1 MTNGASP
8 VPDRSEAKLKALS
21 EAVLAITGE
30 LHLDTVLS
38 RLAEIASQLIGAR
51 YAALGVPDGKGGLS
65 RFLTYGM
72 SDEQID
78 RMDHYPLGRGLLG
91 MLVRR
96 PESIRL
102 EQMAHDE
109 RAVGLPPNHPPM
121 QSFLG
126 VPILSKG
133 KILGSLYLC
142 DKYDG
147 TPFTEDEE
155 KMVGLLA
162 AHAAIAIE
170 NAMLYGQ
177 VKRLTIVE
185 ERDRISMELH
195 DGIIQSIYGLGIRV
209 DLARLALSDKPDVQ
223 RQLLTVTHDLNRVIE
238 DLRRYI
244 QDLRVGVDYTV
255 VLHERLDE
263 IAQGFRQVCKARLIV
278 DVARGFT
285 LLTEARLHAIVQMT
299 RETLSNIARHAEAS
313 EVYVDIQESTSH
325 IALVV
330 SDNGKGF
337 DPAQATKGNGLHN
350 LRQRARLLNGTV
362 NIVSQPGR
370 GTTITVILP
379 TEAHVNVPFEQ

>member
-1 MTNGASP
+1 
-8 VPDRSEAKLKALS
+8 
-21 EAVLAITGE
+21 
-30 LHLDTVLS
+30 
-38 RLAEIASQLIGAR
+38 
-51 YAALGVPDGKGGLS
+51 LS

>member
-8 VPDRSEAKLKALS
+8 AQDRSEAKLKALS

-38 RLAEIASQLIGAR
+38 RLAEIASQLIGAK

-72 SDEQID
+72 SDEEID

-102 EQMAHDE
+102 AEMSHDE

-121 QSFLG
+121 RSFLG

-147 TPFTEDEE
+147 TPFNEDDEE
-155 KMVGLLA
+155 MVGLLA

-177 VKRLTIVE
+177 LKRLTIVE

-195 DGIIQSIYGLGIRV
+195 DGIIQSIYALGIRV
-209 DLARLALSDKPDVQ
+209 DLARLALNDKPDVQ
-223 RQLLTVTHDLNRVIE
+223 SQLHTVTNDLNRVIE

-263 IAQGFRQVCKARLIV
+263 IAQGFRQVCKARLIL

-299 RETLSNIARHAEAS
+299 RETLSNIARHAEAT
-313 EVYVDIQESTSH
+313 EVYVDVQESTSH

-350 LRQRARLLNGTV
+350 LRQRARLLNGSV
-362 NIVSQPGR
+362 DIVSQPGR
-370 GTTITVILP
+370 GTTITIILP
-379 TEAHVNVPFEQ
+379 TDSHVNVPFER